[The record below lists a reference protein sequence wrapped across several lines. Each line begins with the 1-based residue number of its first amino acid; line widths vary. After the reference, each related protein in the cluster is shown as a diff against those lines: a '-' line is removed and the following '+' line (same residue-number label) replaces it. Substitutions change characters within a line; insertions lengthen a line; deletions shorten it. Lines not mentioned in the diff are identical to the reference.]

1 MTDPALSAT
10 LAAALFAVDPVGLG
24 GVVVRSAA
32 GPARE
37 RWLAQLAELLPA
49 ATPWRRVPLHIH
61 DDRLIGGLDLA
72 ATLQA
77 GRPIAQRGL
86 LAEADGGVALLAMAE
101 RLSASTAAHIS
112 AVIDTQEFV
121 AERHGIGERSA
132 SRIGVIALD
141 EGIGDDEQVPSRLRE
156 RLAFH
161 LTLPAASG
169 SDAAEE
175 ALFTREHIA
184 QARDRFVAVRM
195 ADDVLQGLCA
205 AALAL
210 GIDSVRAPMLACRAA
225 RAAAA
230 LDGRL
235 EVTADD
241 AALAAGLVLA
251 PRATQLPAANAEQ
264 ETASDAQQAESDQE
278 SEPDDLPA
286 PQAEDARGPEEPK
299 ADDAKPPEAEAAEE
313 VTAEVSGAGLNE
325 VVLEAALAALPPG
338 LLASLALGA
347 ANGKR
352 TPSVGRVGAA
362 GLTKTRGRP
371 TGVRRGEPVGGARL
385 NLIETLRAAAPWQ
398 MLRRLEAAA
407 AGHTVPTR
415 VQVRREDFHI
425 WRFKQL
431 SETTTVFVVDA
442 SGSSA
447 LNRLA
452 ETKGAVELLLADCYA
467 RRDSVAVIAFRSKGA
482 ELLLP
487 PTRSLV
493 RAKRSLAGL
502 PGGGGTPLAAGIVS
516 AHALADAVRRRG
528 ATPVVVLLTDGR
540 ANIARDGTPGRT
552 RANEDALA
560 SARQMRA
567 DDFSVLLLDTS
578 PKPQDTARELADALG
593 ARYLPLP
600 YAGAATLSQAVR
612 AASTT

>member
-37 RWLAQLAELLPA
+37 RWLAQLVELLPA
-49 ATPWRRVPLHIH
+49 ATPWRRVPLHINY
-61 DDRLIGGLDLA
+61 DRLIGGLDLA

-101 RLSASTAAHIS
+101 RLGASTAAHIS
-112 AVIDTQEFV
+112 AVIDTQELV

-161 LTLPAASG
+161 VTLPAASG
-169 SDAAEE
+169 RETVDE
-175 ALFTREHIA
+175 ALFTREHIS
-184 QARDRFVAVRM
+184 QARDLYVAVRM

-251 PRATQLPAANAEQ
+251 PRATQLPVANAEQ
-264 ETASDAQQAESDQE
+264 ETASDPQKAESDQE
-278 SEPDDLPA
+278 SQPDDLPT
-286 PQAEDARGPEEPK
+286 PQAEDASGPEEPK

-313 VTAEVSGAGLNE
+313 ETTEVSGAGLNE

-352 TPSVGRVGAA
+352 TPSAGRVGAA
-362 GLTKTRGRP
+362 RLTKTRGRP

-398 MLRRLEAAA
+398 MLRRREAAA
-407 AGHTVPTR
+407 VGHAVPTR

-425 WRFKQL
+425 WRFK
-431 SETTTVFVVDA
+431 
-442 SGSSA
+442 
-447 LNRLA
+447 
-452 ETKGAVELLLADCYA
+452 
-467 RRDSVAVIAFRSKGA
+467 
-482 ELLLP
+482 
-487 PTRSLV
+487 LV
-493 RAKRSLAGL
+493 RAQPTG
-502 PGGGGTPLAAGIVS
+502 
-516 AHALADAVRRRG
+516 
-528 ATPVVVLLTDGR
+528 
-540 ANIARDGTPGRT
+540 
-552 RANEDALA
+552 
-560 SARQMRA
+560 
-567 DDFSVLLLDTS
+567 
-578 PKPQDTARELADALG
+578 
-593 ARYLPLP
+593 
-600 YAGAATLSQAVR
+600 
-612 AASTT
+612 